1 MTRIAIFASGRGSNA
16 LKIIDHLKNQD
27 GILVSAL
34 LSNKQKSGIIESAQ
48 KRDIPSLVF
57 NRSEFYDSTTVLDFL
72 GEHKIDY
79 LILAGFLWLIPDHLI
94 RSYPDKIINI
104 HPSLLPKHGGKGMY
118 GIHVHRAVK
127 EHGERYTGITIHL
140 VNERYDEGRILLQS
154 KVKLEESDSPKEIA
168 AKVLKLEHHFFP
180 RVVAAYCR

>member
-16 LKIIDHLKNQD
+16 LKILDHLKNQD
-27 GILVSAL
+27 KIQVSAI

-57 NRSEFYDSTTVLDFL
+57 NRSEFYDNTIVLDYL
-72 GEHKIDY
+72 KEHEIDY

-94 RSYPDKIINI
+94 RFYPDKIINI
-104 HPSLLPKHGGKGMY
+104 HPSLLPKYGGKGMY
-118 GIHVHRAVK
+118 GINVHKAVK
-127 EHGERYTGITIHL
+127 EHGDRYTGITIHL

-154 KVKLEESDSPKEIA
+154 KVKLEKSDNPEEIA
-168 AKVLKLEHHFFP
+168 GKVLTLEHHFFP
-180 RVVAAYCR
+180 RVVAAYCK